1 MKELSTAEEITW
13 ALREL
18 DREIDWRERMLER
31 ADSEAKRRYW
41 EKRIE
46 DAKRLRELVEDLWR
60 MHLDDLQEISF
71 LNHLLK
77 EGKKMIVFIWYL
89 GFIQGLQFGL
99 LLSCSFLKSAQKIPS
114 IIEKNRHRIINMGR
128 KER

>member
-1 MKELSTAEEITW
+1 
-13 ALREL
+13 
-18 DREIDWRERMLER
+18 
-31 ADSEAKRRYW
+31 
-41 EKRIE
+41 
-46 DAKRLRELVEDLWR
+46 
-60 MHLDDLQEISF
+60 
-71 LNHLLK
+71 
-77 EGKKMIVFIWYL
+77 MIVFIWYL

>member
-1 MKELSTAEEITW
+1 MKYGLELRKMEMKGLSTAEEITW

-18 DREIDWRERMLER
+18 DREIDWRERMLEK
-31 ADSEAKRRYW
+31 ADSEARRRYW

-60 MHLDDLQEISF
+60 MHLDDLQRISF

-77 EGKKMIVFIWYL
+77 EGK
-89 GFIQGLQFGL
+89 
-99 LLSCSFLKSAQKIPS
+99 
-114 IIEKNRHRIINMGR
+114 E
-128 KER
+128 